1 MANGV
6 EVEGLDKLL
15 SQLQKVPVRVFEGS
29 YAALDITLDLMAT
42 DTSDIAI
49 MKGVYDTGELV
60 NSIRTEIEGST
71 EETVGQV
78 IVDVEHAVY
87 NELGWGAAG
96 AATVSGIDPDINP
109 VYTMYLKGFP
119 ARPFVTPAYFL
130 NKDNSL
136 KIFRKEINRSLKTGI
151 Y

>member
-1 MANGV
+1 MPNGI
-6 EVEGLDKLL
+6 EVEGLEKLL
-15 SQLQKVPVRVFEGS
+15 SQLQKLPVRVYEGS
-29 YAALDITLDLMAT
+29 YAALDSTLDLMAN
-42 DTSDIAI
+42 DTADIAI

-60 NSIRTEIEGST
+60 DSIRTSLEGSSEDLT
-71 EETVGQV
+71 GQV

-87 NELGWGAAG
+87 NELGWGASG
-96 AATVSGIDPDINP
+96 AVTVSGIDPDIKP
-109 VYTMYLKGFP
+109 VYTMNLTGFP

-136 KIFRKEINRSLKTGI
+136 KIFKKEINRSIKTGL